1 MVWKIEMTG
10 EAEKELARIDKPAAK
25 RIVRYLRERVS
36 VDPRSLGKS
45 LRGDLSGLW
54 RYRIGDY
61 RVICEL
67 YDEKVSVLVVSTSH
81 SNPIFSLSLMAQSSS
96 RRN

>member
-25 RIVRYLRERVS
+25 RIIRYLRERVS
-36 VDPRSLGKS
+36 VDPRSSGKS

-67 YDEKVSVLVVSTSH
+67 YDEKVSVLVIRIGHRKDVY
-81 SNPIFSLSLMAQSSS
+81 
-96 RRN
+96 R

>member
-1 MVWKIEMTG
+1 MWSDALIWKIEITG
-10 EAEKELARIDKPAAK
+10 EAEKELSRIDKPATK
-25 RIVRYLRERVS
+25 RIIRYLRERVS

-54 RYRIGDY
+54 RYRVGDY

-67 YDEKVSVLVVSTSH
+67 YYEKVSVLVIRIGHRKDVY
-81 SNPIFSLSLMAQSSS
+81 
-96 RRN
+96 R

>member
-67 YDEKVSVLVVSTSH
+67 YDEKVSVLVVRIGH
-81 SNPIFSLSLMAQSSS
+81 
-96 RRN
+96 RKDVYR

>member
-36 VDPRSLGKS
+36 VDPRSSGKS

-67 YDEKVSVLVVSTSH
+67 YDKKVSVLLVRIAHRKDVY
-81 SNPIFSLSLMAQSSS
+81 L
-96 RRN
+96 

>member
-1 MVWKIEMTG
+1 MVWKIEITG

-25 RIVRYLRERVS
+25 RIIKYLRERVS
-36 VDPRSLGKS
+36 VDPRASGKS

-67 YDEKVSVLVVSTSH
+67 YDEKVSVLVVRIGH
-81 SNPIFSLSLMAQSSS
+81 
-96 RRN
+96 RKDVYR

>member
-36 VDPRSLGKS
+36 VDPRSSGKS

-67 YDEKVSVLVVSTSH
+67 YDKKVSVLVIRIGHRKDVY
-81 SNPIFSLSLMAQSSS
+81 
-96 RRN
+96 R

>member
-1 MVWKIEMTG
+1 MIWKIEITG
-10 EAEKELARIDKPAAK
+10 EAEKELSRIDKPATK
-25 RIVRYLRERVS
+25 RIIRYLRERVS

-54 RYRIGDY
+54 RYRVGDY

-67 YDEKVSVLVVSTSH
+67 YDEKVSVLVIRIGHRKDVY
-81 SNPIFSLSLMAQSSS
+81 
-96 RRN
+96 R

>member
-1 MVWKIEMTG
+1 MWSGVLVWKIEITG

-25 RIVRYLRERVS
+25 RIIKYLRERVS
-36 VDPRSLGKS
+36 VDPRASGKS

-67 YDEKVSVLVVSTSH
+67 YDEKVSVLVVRIGH
-81 SNPIFSLSLMAQSSS
+81 
-96 RRN
+96 RKDVYR